1 MSFIEYP
8 KQLYRKGWEDLSDT
22 VVVNDADQEAQA
34 RADGFAMLSEQ
45 AGTEEKPAQAAP
57 AKRGRK
63 AASEQAGTEA

>member
-1 MSFIEYP
+1 MSFSEYP

-34 RADGFAMLSEQ
+34 RADGFVMLSEPV
-45 AGTEEKPAQAAP
+45 AEAAP

-63 AASEQAGTEA
+63 AAAAETPASEG